1 MDEKYIAYE
10 TLVATRESAQWA
22 YWSMIGTW
30 LSGIATFL
38 AVVTS
43 LYIALRKPKAFVTG
57 GVRLARML
65 VGNDE
70 YRCVTVRVV
79 NQSLHS
85 IKVSSICWVLNK
97 DNEAQQVFRN
107 AESDILPIR
116 LEHGEEANYR
126 IIFDD
131 SENDWV
137 HRFARTLSEH
147 KADINNLK
155 CFVVLSTGERYRIKV
170 YKPVKDKIAE
180 AMKLS

>member
-1 MDEKYIAYE
+1 MSENYISYE

-22 YWSMIGTW
+22 YWSMVGTW

-43 LYIALRKPKAFVTG
+43 LYIALRKPRAFVTG
-57 GVRLARML
+57 GVRLVRML
-65 VGNDE
+65 AGNDE
-70 YRCVTVRVV
+70 YTCVTVTVV

-85 IKVSSICWVLNK
+85 IKVNSICWVLSK
-97 DNEAQQVFRN
+97 ENEAQQLFRN
-107 AESDILPIR
+107 PESDNLPTR

-131 SENDWV
+131 SEDDWI
-137 HRFARTLSEH
+137 HRFARTLKKHEV
-147 KADINNLK
+147 DINNLK
-155 CFVVLSTGERYRIKV
+155 CLVVLSTGERYRIKL

-180 AMKLS
+180 AMKII